1 MGTTTTARTPSPLR
15 SNRSFQLLWVGQAIS
30 MLGSRAT
37 AIAYPLLVLAITRS
51 PAAAGTIGFLATLP
65 YILWQLPAGAI
76 TDRVNR
82 RRMMILC
89 DLGRLVALGSLPV
102 AALLGRLTLVQVG
115 AVAFVEGSLFVFF
128 RLGEGI
134 AIRIVV
140 PPAQHAEALAQN
152 EARVRAAG
160 LLGPPVGGFLFGLG
174 RTVPFLADAL
184 TYVVSLATLLLIRQ
198 PFEEPR
204 AAPPGH
210 PLKDVREG
218 FTWLWEHRYVMVVNL
233 SASATNLLFQIV
245 VLVVIVSQQRRGAS
259 SSEIGLV
266 LGGFGVGGVL
276 GSLAGGWVTARVPAN
291 TIVRTTVWIWAAI
304 TPAVAFVGP
313 PLPLGCVLAA
323 LSFMG
328 AAWNIAGNTIYF
340 RLIPDRL
347 MGRVSSVGSL
357 TAYGALP
364 LGSLAGGLLIQGFG
378 PQVAGLVAA
387 AGMVAVAITT
397 SLAPSVR
404 RGPEG

>member
-1 MGTTTTARTPSPLR
+1 
-15 SNRSFQLLWVGQAIS
+15 

-37 AIAYPLLVLAITRS
+37 ATAYPLLVLALTGS
-51 PAAAGTIGFLATLP
+51 PALAGTIGFLATLP

-82 RRMMILC
+82 RRMMVLC
-89 DLGRLVALGSLPV
+89 DVGRLLALASLPA

-128 RLGEGI
+128 RLGETT

-140 PPAQHAEALAQN
+140 PQPQHAEALAQN
-152 EARVRAAG
+152 EARMRAAS
-160 LLGPPVGGFLFGLG
+160 LLGPPVGGFLFGFG
-174 RTVPFLADAL
+174 RTLPFLADAL
-184 TYVVSLATLLLIRQ
+184 SYLVSLATLLLIRE
-198 PFEEPR
+198 PFEEER
-204 AAPPGH
+204 TAAPGH
-210 PLKDVREG
+210 PLKEVREG
-218 FTWLWEHRYVMVVNL
+218 FSWIWEHRYVMVVNL
-233 SASATNLLFQIV
+233 AASATNLLFQVV
-245 VLVVIVSQQRRGAS
+245 VLVVIVSQERRGVSTA
-259 SSEIGLV
+259 EIGLV
-266 LGGFGVGGVL
+266 LGGFGVGGLL
-276 GSLAGGWVTARVPAN
+276 GSIAGGWLTARIPAN
-291 TIVRTTVWIWAAI
+291 TIVRTTVWIWAAV

-313 PLPLGCVLAA
+313 PLPLAGVLAT

-364 LGSLAGGLLIQGFG
+364 LGSLAGGLLIQAFG
-378 PQVAGLVAA
+378 PQATALVAA